1 MLGGTENC
9 EIDNVDLMG
18 LLMRLFSQV
27 AVVLLSMLG
36 TGAALAQNTI
46 LLGTIDKLE
55 FVKEGTEY
63 CPVTCPNPNPVTTES
78 GMQRIC
84 ISRHSDCQLVTL
96 RVKEVLAGADLGPTV
111 VGKSKLGEF
120 NLPTIPMETRHV
132 VAEIDEHG
140 YATYIGAN
148 YSHDGVILLPKSWAK
163 VDGIDL
169 LPMKNERGAVPL
181 ELLRQR
187 LRDKR

>member
-1 MLGGTENC
+1 MRSL
-9 EIDNVDLMG
+9 ILMVFV
-18 LLMRLFSQV
+18 LFS
-27 AVVLLSMLG
+27 LHC
-36 TGAALAQNTI
+36 TGPALAQNTI

-63 CPVTCPNPNPVTTES
+63 CPVTCPNGFSTEN
-78 GMQRIC
+78 GVQRIC
-84 ISRHSDCQLVTL
+84 LSRHGDCQLVSL
-96 RVKEVLAGADLGPTV
+96 RVIEVLAGDDVGPTV

-120 NLPTIPMETRHV
+120 GRPTIPMETRQV
-132 VAEIDEHG
+132 VAEIDKRG
-140 YATYIGAN
+140 YASYIGAT
-148 YSHDGVILLPKSWAK
+148 YSNDGVLLLPKSWAK

-169 LPMKNERGAVPL
+169 VPMKNERGFVPL